1 MLHHAVAIPKNI
13 VAALPH
19 LGPAP
24 PAAAEKL
31 NSINLRAIYVALHKM
46 MWRNRHSL
54 TLLLFKNTL
63 SVLGVN
69 YCHRRALSAD

>member
-1 MLHHAVAIPKNI
+1 MPRRVVSIPNFI

-31 NSINLRAIYVALHKM
+31 NSINLRAIYVALHKI